1 MGVRPLK
8 VVFVTGLFAGL
19 HFRPFLV
26 GGLYPVLLAA
36 FSPVF
41 PESEILRVKV
51 WVYTAP
57 LWLHLPQT
65 TALVLEGLHGTS
77 TSLLP
82 SITAGYSAFAP
93 HCSALG
99 AEAPL
104 GRRPGRRFPPSG
116 YDPTRKCQAQLPA
129 RGSFEALNYFF

>member
-1 MGVRPLK
+1 MVL
-8 VVFVTGLFAGL
+8 VSGLFAGL
-19 HFRPFLV
+19 LSLPFLV

-41 PESEILRVKV
+41 PTSKTLRVKA

-65 TALVLEGLHGTS
+65 IVLVLAGPPGTS

-82 SITAGYSAFAP
+82 SITAG
-93 HCSALG
+93 
-99 AEAPL
+99 
-104 GRRPGRRFPPSG
+104 
-116 YDPTRKCQAQLPA
+116 
-129 RGSFEALNYFF
+129 